1 MRIDQF
7 ESDEMRRKDDKPW
20 RVHAPPVNKPASDPN
35 YPTKPFNHDE
45 WMKSSKPV
53 KEEENG
59 IPEKGDV
66 IRTKKMQMEGKV
78 ESVGMS
84 SYGSPEVMFR
94 VEDGRLMKT
103 PLSNVIVI
111 QKLADCNIVMEVQGE
126 RVDEISQEVW
136 GKYQTE
142 SMGGWNHH
150 KGANVTKNTKVEPGW
165 KDPAEKQKD
174 KIRAEIAKQRAEKKK
189 TAEGSMGGL
198 NRSMPRIE
206 NPDVSYEHVLDEV
219 MSMWE
224 KERTDELSVGKLKAY
239 KNAASSPDVAKHS
252 PLLKVV
258 KHTQGANTAAKKIRT
273 KTGDR
278 TGMSQP
284 TRGTYESK

>member
-7 ESDEMRRKDDKPW
+7 ESDEMRRKDDRPW
-20 RVHAPPVNKPASDPN
+20 RVHAPALNKPPSNPN

-59 IPEKGDV
+59 IPEVGDV

-78 ESVGMS
+78 ESVGQS
-84 SYGSPEVMFR
+84 SAGYPEVMFR

-126 RVDEISQEVW
+126 RVDEISNEVLAKYKEAA
-136 GKYQTE
+136 GKDASE
-142 SMGGWNHH
+142 ADKKGDFEHGH
-150 KGANVTKNTKVEPGW
+150 KRFKGIMKATKKQFAN
-165 KDPAEKQKD
+165 DA
-174 KIRAEIAKQRAEKKK
+174 KK
-189 TAEGSMGGL
+189 TQEGSMGGI
-198 NRSMPRIE
+198 NRCAPAQ
-206 NPDVSYEHVLDEV
+206 DVSYEHVLDEV

-239 KNAASSPDVAKHS
+239 KDAASSPDVAKHS
-252 PLLKVV
+252 PLLKIV